1 VIWSYVRP
9 WSCNGL
15 GLGLAFGGLGFAF
28 DGLGLASEGLGL
40 AFDGIGFDLASESLG
55 FAFDGLG
62 LAFDGLGLASGGLGL
77 AFDGLG
83 LADVA
88 SDGLGLAF
96 DGLGLASEG
105 LGLAFGGLC
114 LGSDACG
121 LVTITGVMLS
131 DVLLQH
137 QTWARD
143 VHQRKHA
150 VEVPGE
156 LADAPALVQIPAA
169 DRRVHGTGKEEI
181 NLRRKTGLLV
191 HRTRRKVRVCGTW
204 NRRIVASTELEK

>member
-88 SDGLGLAF
+88 SEGLGLAF
-96 DGLGLASEG
+96 D
-105 LGLAFGGLC
+105 GLC

>member
-1 VIWSYVRP
+1 MIWSYVRP

-62 LAFDGLGLASGGLGL
+62 LA
-77 AFDGLG
+77 
-83 LADVA
+83 
-88 SDGLGLAF
+88 
-96 DGLGLASEG
+96 SEG
-105 LGLAFGGLC
+105 LGLAFDGLC

-169 DRRVHGTGKEEI
+169 DRSVHGTGKEEI
-181 NLRRKTGLLV
+181 NLR
-191 HRTRRKVRVCGTW
+191 
-204 NRRIVASTELEK
+204 